1 MNPQS
6 VPKDLYLFQAIGD
19 GAPIIPGAEPMSL
32 DYREGELQDAIF
44 SFEVEQLSQR
54 DSFTLAMMT
63 PALDRPLEV
72 KAKRSGGALI
82 FFAKCEGDRDWQN
95 WKRLRAMELRMLNVA
110 HGRSGFLRTIRPDF
124 GKSRGGLIY
133 LFWQEWKALLSL
145 KNGYVEGD
153 VLKLE
158 VEVTIK

>member
-110 HGRSGFLRTIRPDF
+110 HGRSGAEGVEKKPRDSPLVA
-124 GKSRGGLIY
+124 RGVIKKDIQTEGL
-133 LFWQEWKALLSL
+133 F
-145 KNGYVEGD
+145 
-153 VLKLE
+153 
-158 VEVTIK
+158 